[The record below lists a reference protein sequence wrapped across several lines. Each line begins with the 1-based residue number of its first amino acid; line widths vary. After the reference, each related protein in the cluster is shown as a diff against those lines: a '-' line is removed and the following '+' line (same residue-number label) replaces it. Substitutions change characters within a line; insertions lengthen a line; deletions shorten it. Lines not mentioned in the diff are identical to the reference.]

1 MSWVSIAT
9 GGDPSLGVWET
20 LQKRKA
26 RQQAEKKAQ
35 QEEKRKEAED
45 AKWRKELLDEFE
57 RVKTQSKTSGKI
69 ILHIKDTYFNRKTGK
84 REEITFEIPLT
95 LTQELGKNIWRNDK
109 NPNNIYQ
116 IEGHEYGWE
125 IYHQTTSCGMVSES
139 WKPIKLNTTEIPG
152 EVCFVEDRRR
162 ATRSR

>member
-9 GGDPSLGVWET
+9 KGDPSSGVWET
-20 LQKRKA
+20 LSGRKA
-26 RQQAEKKAQ
+26 RQQAEKEARL
-35 QEEKRKEAED
+35 EEKRKEAED
-45 AKWRKELLDEFE
+45 AKRRKEISDQIEL
-57 RVKTQSKTSGKI
+57 VKTQTSGI
-69 ILHIKDTYFNRKTGK
+69 ILKIKDTYFRK

-95 LTQELGKNIWRNDK
+95 QVTHELGKNIWRNDK

-116 IEGHEYGWE
+116 IKGHEYGWE

-139 WKPIKLNTTEIPG
+139 WKPIMLNTTEIPG

-162 ATRSR
+162 APRSR